1 MRRRRPSAYS
11 WRLALPPFV
20 FLLLNALLLAHGA
33 PDRPTALGLSD
44 RGTKKFSDDC
54 KEHSECG
61 FDGSYCD
68 PAVKKCLC
76 REELTA
82 TNHIDKCGHP
92 ANINESCFFT
102 EQCEVTVAQTE
113 CRDGRCICIFEK
125 IPVQNKDGSIQC
137 IAEVK
142 EPQDLRY
149 IDPAMIG
156 ILAGMAL
163 MFIII
168 CVVLRLF
175 SQARWRE
182 NRTIFNTPNARLM
195 NVSLLRADNK
205 LLHAGQERRGSRASV
220 RGPSRQPSMASLRAH
235 SPNASQGAKHSQ
247 HPQQQQR
254 LNQEKILLTN
264 GKGNKRSA
272 AAATSATAAAAS
284 THHASA
290 GGTAHHHQHQHPQHH
305 QQQQQQQHQQQ
316 PQQDTRITDA
326 NCAPLS
332 PGSRTGSRRGS
343 RGSSG
348 NNSAVSGKSNNNT
361 RSSPPNSQ
369 HHAHHNGGGE
379 PPLENVTVE
388 IIENKS

>member
-1 MRRRRPSAYS
+1 MKRI
-11 WRLALPPFV
+11 LKV
-20 FLLLNALLLAHGA
+20 LNIMMKILKLTWSFQAKFKIYFFI
-33 PDRPTALGLSD
+33 GLSD

-254 LNQEKILLTN
+254 LN
-264 GKGNKRSA
+264 R
-272 AAATSATAAAAS
+272 
-284 THHASA
+284 
-290 GGTAHHHQHQHPQHH
+290 
-305 QQQQQQQHQQQ
+305 
-316 PQQDTRITDA
+316 
-326 NCAPLS
+326 
-332 PGSRTGSRRGS
+332 SRTGSRRGS